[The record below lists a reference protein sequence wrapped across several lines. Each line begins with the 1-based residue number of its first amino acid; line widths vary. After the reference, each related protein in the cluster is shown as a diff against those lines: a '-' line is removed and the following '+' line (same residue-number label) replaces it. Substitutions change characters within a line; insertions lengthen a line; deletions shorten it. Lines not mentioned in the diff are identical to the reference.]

1 MIPLKYALVIG
12 AILIILYFLYNYN
25 KKSTKIIEV
34 KKQED
39 INHVNNADGD
49 NLNKSDNVTTE
60 SKVTKKLGVYYT
72 DWCGCSKQFLK
83 QLESGL
89 SDELKKN
96 EVSVVLV
103 DCEKN
108 KDVCNAMGIEGFPSL
123 ILHTS
128 KGNRIYNGSRDNN
141 SILNF
146 VKQ

>member
-1 MIPLKYALVIG
+1 MISVKNALIIG

-25 KKSTKIIEV
+25 KKSTETIEV
-34 KKQED
+34 KKQENIQED
-39 INHVNNADGD
+39 INNVD
-49 NLNKSDNVTTE
+49 NMTSDNKSN
-60 SKVTKKLGVYYT
+60 KKLGVYYT
-72 DWCGCSKQFLK
+72 DWCGYSKQFLK

-96 EVSVVLV
+96 EVDVVLI

-108 KDVCNAMGIEGFPSL
+108 KDVCNAMGVEGFPTL

-128 KGNRIYNGSRDNN
+128 EGNRVYNGQRDLN

-146 VKQ
+146 VRQ